1 MSVCNES
8 NGSFQELS
16 NKEIRRLVESLN
28 SLHEGELGVSML
40 VGCGER
46 AVPLLREFLLD
57 SKPRGIFVPRQR
69 AIRALAELKAKD
81 VLLEY
86 LIREQPINDPVVAN
100 SEEAVRNTTA
110 RALAAWQ
117 TDDVFYALLE
127 LLTKKRLTG
136 VIETLG
142 EFRRPEAI
150 PELLMALED
159 DFCRSFAEDALN
171 NIGTPA
177 LPALVETAL
186 TPKPSG
192 THESPPSRRRRRSAL
207 RILGRLQVE
216 GHDWT
221 NLRALLYDQDAE
233 IAARAGIFA
242 LGVADAPDKTLAV
255 RRLIEAL
262 GTVDWLLQSE
272 IEGSLEQHFDIARS
286 LINEEIRRRQIELSR
301 RAPADNV
308 LRLLLS
314 IVNRHA
320 QRGVA

>member
-1 MSVCNES
+1 MTVCNES
-8 NGSFQELS
+8 SGPFQELS
-16 NKEIRRLVESLN
+16 DKEIRRLVESLN

-40 VGCGER
+40 VGCGGR

-110 RALAAWQ
+110 RALSAWQ

-127 LLTKKRLTG
+127 LLKKKRLTG

-150 PELLMALED
+150 PELVMVLED
-159 DFCRSFAEDALN
+159 DFCRSFAEDALTK
-171 NIGTPA
+171 IGTPA
-177 LPALVETAL
+177 QPALVDTAR
-186 TPKPSG
+186 TPEPSG
-192 THESPPSRRRRRSAL
+192 THERPSSRRRRRSAL
-207 RILGRLQVE
+207 RILGRLQIE

-221 NLRALLYDQDAE
+221 KLGALLYDQDTE
-233 IAARAGIFA
+233 IAARAGIIA
-242 LGVADAPDKTLAV
+242 LEEAHPPERTLAV
-255 RRLIEAL
+255 KRLIEAL
-262 GTVDWLLQSE
+262 ATVDWLLQSE
-272 IEGSLEQHFDIARS
+272 IEGGLEQHFDIARS
-286 LINEEIRRRQIELSR
+286 LINEEIRRHQIELSQ

-320 QRGVA
+320 QRGLA